1 MHASRPRFAC
11 LPGLHRE
18 HKKIEEYY
26 ARVSQRSHQQEHK
39 AFLNSRKQWL
49 QQHNEAGPDKKRLQ
63 NKKALLEAKKE
74 LSLVQS
80 TGGKFK
86 VPKQFVEKDA
96 WKEDVRGPLDNA
108 KLVKEVIFGK
118 TVEGVWV
125 DQLPKG
131 VYDFESYDDQ
141 KMEEREKVHDHRDT
155 PFGEE
160 ALERTKKAI
169 LGEFAEATQ
178 ARDKVSVEATA
189 QASSAGLGACLAL
202 MHKGAGLEGGEAEP
216 ADPQPASESE
226 QEGSGLESSEDERGG
241 KVGFFRPK
249 PAAAKAAPPGA
260 AAQKESGKSVSGK
273 PKQPHAQATGQKK
286 RVSEATS
293 GVVRAHP
300 GADDTVLADGR
311 QQRASKNL
319 KDKVGSAAQ
328 ELADVEAN
336 DMPPALDAASQAAFR
351 QSCLKRASVCKAL
364 ARGCRDHHKRTAKGK
379 GAESLS
385 DALMQLQAIEAAAV
399 AMQALF
405 QVCGQGPASPDAVV
419 TAYEAASE
427 HAAQIH
433 GGCLGPAF
441 RLKYAMAKASQ
452 HCLYGHYDKF
462 CESFLVSDP
471 DMAKL
476 VSALDRKPLAE
487 HVAADVEGRLLLAFK
502 ALKLQD
508 VQTLVA
514 GEAESDGVQECKGLC
529 AAVVAT
535 AKRAGQA
542 FLAASLADSCA
553 LALRVLDADD
563 LAETETAAEELL
575 SLKQDAAETGE
586 LLGGGAVLVFFSQHT
601 VGQALLDLA
610 TGRVA
615 SGEKEA
621 RAQASVKA
629 LDAKLQAA
637 TPGDQPAGVLGA
649 ALIPRRLA
657 PLQEL
662 LVKCEEEVAALK
674 REKKGD
680 APAMKQAR
688 ERCQEDVAR
697 QRASLAEFFHAELLR
712 DLKANLMEQVL
723 RGKSSMLVFSV
734 PRHEA

>member
-1 MHASRPRFAC
+1 M
-11 LPGLHRE
+11 
-18 HKKIEEYY
+18 
-26 ARVSQRSHQQEHK
+26 SQRSHQQEHK

-49 QQHNEAGPDKKRLQ
+49 QQHNEAGPEKKRLQ

-74 LSLVQS
+74 LNLVQS
-80 TGGKFK
+80 SGGKFK

-96 WKEDVRGPLDNA
+96 WKEEVRGALDPT

-131 VYDFESYDDQ
+131 IYDFEAYDDQ
-141 KMEEREKVHDHRDT
+141 KMEEREKVHDYRDT

-160 ALERTKKAI
+160 SLERTKKAI
-169 LGEFAEATQ
+169 LGEFAEAMQ
-178 ARDKVSVEATA
+178 GRDKVSVEATT

-202 MHKGAGLEGGEAEP
+202 LQKASGGVEVGEGEP
-216 ADPQPASESE
+216 AAPLPASDSE
-226 QEGSGLESSEDERGG
+226 QEGSGAESTEDERGG
-241 KVGFFRPK
+241 KLGFFRPK
-249 PAAAKAAPPGA
+249 PATKAVAKPAPTAA
-260 AAQKESGKSVSGK
+260 AAQRESSKTRT
-273 PKQPHAQATGQKK
+273 KQHAQGAAPKP
-286 RVSEATS
+286 RVSDAS
-293 GVVRAHP
+293 GGVRANP
-300 GADDTVLADGR
+300 AADDTVLADGR

-319 KDKVGSAAQ
+319 KEKVGSAAQ

-336 DMPPALDAASQAAFR
+336 DMPPALDAASQAAFK
-351 QSCLKRASVCKAL
+351 QSCLKRAGVCKAL

-379 GAESLS
+379 GAESLA
-385 DALMQLQAIEAAAV
+385 DDLMQLQTIEAAAI

-427 HAAQIH
+427 HAGQIQ

-452 HCLYGHYDKF
+452 HCLYGRYDKF

-471 DMAKL
+471 VMATL
-476 VSALDRKPLAE
+476 VSSLERKPLAE
-487 HVAADVEGRLLLAFK
+487 FVAADVEGRLLLAFK

-508 VQTLVA
+508 VQALAA
-514 GEAESDGVQECKGLC
+514 GESESDSLQECKGLC
-529 AAVVAT
+529 SAVVAT
-535 AKRAGQA
+535 RTQHGEK

-553 LALRVLDADD
+553 LAARVLDADD
-563 LAETETAAEELL
+563 LAETKKAAEDLL
-575 SLKQDAAETGE
+575 ALKEDADATGE
-586 LLGGGAVLVFFSQHT
+586 LLGGSAVSVFFSQHS

-629 LDAKLQAA
+629 LDAKLQEV
-637 TPGDQPAGVLGA
+637 TSEDVPPGVLGA
-649 ALIPRRLA
+649 ALIPKRLA
-657 PLQEL
+657 SLQEL
-662 LVKCEEEVAALK
+662 FAKCEEHVTALK

-697 QRASLAEFFHAELLR
+697 QRASLAEFFQAELLR
-712 DLKANLMEQVL
+712 DLKGNLMEQVPL
-723 RGKSSMLVFSV
+723 GHQSLCGR
-734 PRHEA
+734 P